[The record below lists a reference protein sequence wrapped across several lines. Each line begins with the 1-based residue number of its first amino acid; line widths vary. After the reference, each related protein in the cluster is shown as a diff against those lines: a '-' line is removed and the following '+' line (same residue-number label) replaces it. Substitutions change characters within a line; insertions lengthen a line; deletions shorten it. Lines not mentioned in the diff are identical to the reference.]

1 MKNPGLARFHEKVNF
16 QSKEVTG
23 MKKLI
28 IPILVV
34 VTVFMGLQA
43 ICQAQESSGQPQEP
57 AMQAQNP
64 PELVVSVAAICKD
77 VVDREPVDSGNSF
90 TADVGKL
97 YCFTKITGAQSPTQ
111 VTHVWLFDGTE
122 RARVDLAVNAVSWR
136 TFSSKIIQ
144 QHELGAWR
152 VDVLDAEGNVLKT
165 LEFEVTP

>member
-1 MKNPGLARFHEKVNF
+1 
-16 QSKEVTG
+16 

-34 VTVFMGLQA
+34 VTMFMGLQS
-43 ICQAQESSGQPQEP
+43 ICQAQESSGQQQEP

-77 VVDREPVDSGNSF
+77 PVDHEPVDSGNSF

>member
-1 MKNPGLARFHEKVNF
+1 
-16 QSKEVTG
+16 

-34 VTVFMGLQA
+34 VTMFMGLQA

-57 AMQAQNP
+57 AMQEQKP

-77 VVDREPVDSGNSF
+77 VVDHEPVDSGNSF